1 MVKNKEQKMK
11 VAELIAVLQKMD
23 PDLDVEM
30 AMEMEYQCPV
40 VEDFVKVDEYNGY
53 RYVCIR
59 NDRDLEVV

>member
-40 VEDFVKVDEYNGY
+40 VADFVKVDEYNGY

>member
-1 MVKNKEQKMK
+1 MK

-40 VEDFVKVDEYNGY
+40 VADFVKVDEYNGY

>member
-1 MVKNKEQKMK
+1 MK

-23 PDLDVEM
+23 PNLDVEM

-40 VEDFVKVDEYNGY
+40 VADFVQVDEYEGY

-59 NDRDLEVV
+59 NDRDLV